1 MIEMLVTIA
10 IAAILMSMA
19 VPSMRNLIERNSV
32 ADSVDSFVS
41 AISHARAEAIRRG
54 LPVTLCRSTNAAT
67 SATPACSADPAWE
80 AGWMAFVDLDGDGTF
95 ESIHGDSLLRV
106 QGALNRSGAIRQG
119 AYPSYVESVRKSRR
133 AEARAQLLEA
143 AQYMQRF
150 YSQNDS
156 FKRAVGTGTDMTLPS
171 ELKIVPQQGAQTY
184 AIDFATNSLT
194 PSSFNLQATPTGSM
208 KGDRCG
214 TLQLDN
220 VGRRNIKDEKAGV
233 AIEDCWR

>member
-1 MIEMLVTIA
+1 MKRLFCLRTPETLGRSLGQGGFTLIEMLVTIA

-119 AYPSYVESVRKSRR
+119 AYAS
-133 AEARAQLLEA
+133 L
-143 AQYMQRF
+143 RF
-150 YSQNDS
+150 
-156 FKRAVGTGTDMTLPS
+156 RPTGTLKNGASTFIFKSPS
-171 ELKIVPQQGAQTY
+171 NNE
-184 AIDFATNSLT
+184 SLQRGVCVG
-194 PSSFNLQATPTGSM
+194 F
-208 KGDRCG
+208 
-214 TLQLDN
+214 
-220 VGRRNIKDEKAGV
+220 VGRVRLISGTES
-233 AIEDCWR
+233 CSS